1 VQLARL
7 APVGLAVLV
16 AACIVGGA
24 RPATPSYAYVDVSV
38 ATVWASPSSPRAIDR
53 PALGNPARV
62 RAWTRSLSSAERR
75 GLVGRIETQAVL
87 GERVQVLERRGAW
100 TRVAVVDQPTP
111 KDRRGY
117 PGWVP
122 SVQLTRSASFR
133 RLLSGPIAIVSRPTA
148 VLRQGSRSVE
158 LSYGTRLPLAGPLSP
173 QVVVALPDGGSGRL
187 PGAAVRTYSS
197 PGQIPRPTG
206 AAIVASA
213 RAFLG
218 VRYLWGGTAAFGFDC
233 SGLIELVFRANGVVV
248 PRDAD
253 AQALRGRPVA
263 RSSLRPGDLIFYG
276 RTHVH
281 HAALYAGSGKMIEAP
296 NSASFVRLAPVRS
309 SDWAGARRYVG

>member
-1 VQLARL
+1 MTGRL
-7 APVGLAVLV
+7 AVAAVAALV
-16 AACIVGGA
+16 AVCAASA
-24 RPATPSYAYVDVSV
+24 RPAAPSYAFVDVSV
-38 ATVWASPSSPRAIDR
+38 ATVWTSPTSPRVIDR

-62 RAWTRSLSSAERR
+62 REWTRSLSTAERR
-75 GLVGRIETQAVL
+75 GLVGRIQTQALL

-100 TRVAVVDQPTP
+100 TRIAVVDQPTP

-122 SVQLTRSASFR
+122 SVQLARSSSFG
-133 RLLSGPIAIVSRPTA
+133 RLLSGPVAIVARPTA
-148 VLRQGSRSVE
+148 SLRKGSRTVE

-173 QVVVALPDGGSGRL
+173 QVVVSLPGGGSGQL
-187 PGAAVRTYSS
+187 PRAAVRTYSS
-197 PGQIPRPTG
+197 PGQIPKPTG
-206 AAIVASA
+206 TAIVNSA

-233 SGLIELVFRANGVVV
+233 SGLIELVFRAHGVVI

-253 AQALRGRPVA
+253 AQAAKGKPVA
-263 RSSLRPGDLIFYG
+263 RAGLRPGDLIFYG
-276 RTHVH
+276 RAHVH

-296 NSASFVRLAPVRS
+296 NSASSVRLAPVRS
-309 SDWAGARRYVG
+309 SDWAGARRYTG